1 MKSKQ
6 VKLRFLRIVKISLSL
21 LFTSIFLHQI
31 VFVETIFSS
40 TLSSNTK
47 IAFLGLEKRFLC
59 SKLSFSSKFQKTF
72 QKDSLPRRYIY
83 TSFQQQSFCVHFQ
96 RGNRLQQS
104 SPSFKSRSI
113 KMSTSVSNSAYL
125 PSPLFF
131 GPFEIN
137 KNQVFYHS
145 EHVVGIVNL
154 KPLVPGHVLIIPKRI
169 VGRVA
174 DLNSPELQ
182 DLFATVQIV
191 GPKLEEHFNAT
202 ALNIAIQDGKAAGQS
217 VPHVHVHILPRKLG
231 DYERND
237 DIYEDL
243 EKQELSKEW
252 VKDEDRRPRT
262 SEEMTE
268 EAQLFYSLFQ
278 GTSLPI

>member
-1 MKSKQ
+1 
-6 VKLRFLRIVKISLSL
+6 
-21 LFTSIFLHQI
+21 
-31 VFVETIFSS
+31 
-40 TLSSNTK
+40 
-47 IAFLGLEKRFLC
+47 
-59 SKLSFSSKFQKTF
+59 
-72 QKDSLPRRYIY
+72 
-83 TSFQQQSFCVHFQ
+83 
-96 RGNRLQQS
+96 
-104 SPSFKSRSI
+104 
-113 KMSTSVSNSAYL
+113 MSTSVSNSGYL

-217 VPHVHVHILPRKLG
+217 VPHVHVHILPRKLD